1 MRPKLP
7 NIEIEA
13 FVKGD
18 KNIFREV
25 YDFYYPIMVRY
36 VQSKCAVTEDVEE
49 LVQEIFVQLFLGREK
64 IRSTRDIYP
73 LLFTIAKRLTISY
86 FRKQISVQ
94 NIHQQAEKYWSY
106 TDNSTEEWIDFAE
119 LNSILQKIIENL
131 PPQQRQVYVMSSNE
145 NMSMEDIAH
154 TLRLSK
160 NTVKNHLRL
169 ATHHVRGS
177 ISKIY
182 HTFF

>member
-1 MRPKLP
+1 M
-7 NIEIEA
+7 
-13 FVKGD
+13 
-18 KNIFREV
+18 
-25 YDFYYPIMVRY
+25 
-36 VQSKCAVTEDVEE
+36 
-49 LVQEIFVQLFLGREK
+49 
-64 IRSTRDIYP
+64 
-73 LLFTIAKRLTISY
+73 
-86 FRKQISVQ
+86 Q

-177 ISKIY
+177 LSKIY